1 MRGLYRRL
9 KRLMAWAQPAA
20 PSSVSL
26 REPPSP
32 PRGEGWGVR
41 GFLLSF
47 CLLLLSACATP
58 HLQSP
63 QSPPL
68 GFTGPRIEAGSLDRG
83 AFVVQDGARLPYLRW
98 SPENGQPPWAVI
110 IALHGFNDHYASFR
124 LAGPWW
130 ATRGIET
137 WAYDQRG
144 FGLAPHRGEFAPE
157 SLTSADLRTIVALV
171 RAERPG
177 ALIVV
182 AGESMGGSSTIAAF
196 GSEAPPDA
204 DRVVLLAPG
213 VWGWSSQGPFNSA
226 GLWAAARLMGAKA
239 VEPPS
244 FAVRHIRASDNTLE
258 LVRNGR
264 DPLSIIA
271 TRFDSLHGL
280 VDLMETATNRLGA
293 VEKPT
298 LLLYGAHDQI
308 VEKRP
313 MRLALERAG
322 QRPNLRTAYY
332 RDGWH
337 ILNRDLQG
345 EVVYR
350 DIEAWLRDAA
360 APLPSG
366 AGPVLPALLA
376 DPHSR

>member
-1 MRGLYRRL
+1 MKWVSALLVSLARAARGLG
-9 KRLMAWAQPAA
+9 PG
-20 PSSVSL
+20 L
-26 REPPSP
+26 R
-32 PRGEGWGVR
+32 RGERLGR
-41 GFLLSF
+41 AALFTIA
-47 CLLLLSACATP
+47 LSACATP
-58 HLQSP
+58 HLQGP
-63 QSPPL
+63 QTPPPA
-68 GFTGPRIEAGSLDRG
+68 FAGPRIEAGSLGRG

-98 SPENGQPPWAVI
+98 SPAGQEPWAVI
-110 IALHGFNDHYASFR
+110 VALHGFNDHYSSFR

-171 RAERPG
+171 RAERPN

-196 GSEAPPDA
+196 GGEAPPDA

-213 VWGWSSQGPFNSA
+213 VWGWSSQSPFNRA
-226 GLWAAARLMGAKA
+226 GLWAAARLMGDRA
-239 VEPPS
+239 VEPPA
-244 FAVRHIRASDNTLE
+244 FAVRNIRASDNTLE
-258 LVRNGR
+258 LIRNGR
-264 DPLSIIA
+264 DPASIIS
-271 TRFDSLHGL
+271 TRFDSMNGL
-280 VDLMETATNRLGA
+280 VDLMEAASMRLGA

-308 VEKRP
+308 VRKGP

-322 QRPNLRTAYY
+322 ERPNLKTAYY
-332 RDGWH
+332 PEGWH

-345 EVVYR
+345 EVIYR
-350 DIEAWLRDAA
+350 DVEAWLRDAA
-360 APLPSG
+360 AALPSG
-366 AGPVLPALLA
+366 AGPVLPALKA
-376 DPHSR
+376 DPRAR

>member
-1 MRGLYRRL
+1 MKQSSDLI
-9 KRLMAWAQPAA
+9 AA
-20 PSSVSL
+20 LLASL
-26 REPPSP
+26 ARAAKSLGPGVR
-32 PRGEGWGVR
+32 RGER
-41 GFLLSF
+41 LLGAA
-47 CLLLLSACATP
+47 LLALALSACATP
-58 HLQSP
+58 HLQAP
-63 QSPPL
+63 QSPPA
-68 GFTGPRIEAGSLDRG
+68 GFAGPRIETGTEGRG

-98 SPENGQPPWAVI
+98 SPQGQQPWAVI
-110 IALHGFNDHYASFR
+110 VALHGFNDHYASFR

-157 SLTSADLRTIVALV
+157 SLTSQDLRTVVALV
-171 RAERPG
+171 RAERPH

-196 GSEAPPDA
+196 GAETPPDA
-204 DRVVLLAPG
+204 DRVILLAPG
-213 VWGWSSQGPFNSA
+213 VWGWSSQSPFNSA
-226 GLWAAARLMGAKA
+226 GLWAAARLMGDVA

-244 FAVRHIRASDNTLE
+244 FAVSKIRASDNTLE

-308 VEKRP
+308 IEKRP

-322 QRPNLRTAYY
+322 ERSNLRTAYY

-350 DIEAWLRDAA
+350 DIEAWLRDPA

-366 AGPVLPALLA
+366 APPVLPALKA
-376 DPHSR
+376 DPKAR

>member
-1 MRGLYRRL
+1 MRGLYLLL
-9 KRLMAWAQPAA
+9 KRLTVWMWLAA

-32 PRGEGWGVR
+32 TRGEGR
-41 GFLLSF
+41 LIAALFLSLA
-47 CLLLLSACATP
+47 LSACTTP
-58 HLQSP
+58 HLQTP
-63 QSPPL
+63 QTPPN
-68 GFTGPRIEAGSLDRG
+68 GFNGPRIEAGTLGRG

-98 SPENGQPPWAVI
+98 SPEDQQPWAVI
-110 IALHGFNDHYASFR
+110 VALHGFNDHYASFR

-144 FGLAPHRGEFAPE
+144 FGLSPHRGEFAPE
-157 SLTSADLRTIVALV
+157 SLTSADLRTIVSLV
-171 RAERPG
+171 RAERPN

-196 GSEAPPDA
+196 GGEAPPDA
-204 DRVVLLAPG
+204 DRVILLAPG
-213 VWGWSSQGPFNSA
+213 VWGWSSQSPFNRA
-226 GLWAAARLMGAKA
+226 GLWAAARLMGPKT
-239 VEPPS
+239 VEPPA
-244 FAVRHIRASDNTLE
+244 FAVRNIRASDNTLE
-258 LVRNGR
+258 LIRNGR
-264 DPLSIIA
+264 DPQSILS
-271 TRFDSLHGL
+271 TRFDSMHGL
-280 VDLMETATNRLGA
+280 VDLMEAASMRLGA
-293 VEKPT
+293 IKKPT

-308 VEKRP
+308 VRKGP

-322 QRPNLRTAYY
+322 ERPNLRTAYY
-332 RDGWH
+332 PNGWH

-350 DIEAWLRDAA
+350 DVEAWLRDAV

-366 AGPVLPALLA
+366 AGPVLPALRA
-376 DPHSR
+376 DPKAR

>member
-1 MRGLYRRL
+1 MRCAVL
-9 KRLMAWAQPAA
+9 AF
-20 PSSVSL
+20 S
-26 REPPSP
+26 
-32 PRGEGWGVR
+32 
-41 GFLLSF
+41 
-47 CLLLLSACATP
+47 LLLSACATP
-58 HLQSP
+58 YLQAP
-63 QSPPL
+63 QTPPAD
-68 GFTGPRIEAGSLDRG
+68 FAGPHIEAGTLGRG

-98 SPENGQPPWAVI
+98 SPEGREPWAVI
-110 IALHGFNDHYASFR
+110 VALHGFNDHYASFR

-130 ATRGIET
+130 ATRGVET

-144 FGLAPHRGEFAPE
+144 FGLAPHRGAFAPE

-196 GSEAPPDA
+196 GGAAPPDA
-204 DRVVLLAPG
+204 DRVILLAPG
-213 VWGWSSQGPFNSA
+213 VWGWSSQSPFNRA
-226 GLWAAARLMGAKA
+226 GLWAAARLMGSKS
-239 VEPPS
+239 VEPPA
-244 FAVRHIRASDNTLE
+244 FAVRRIRASDNTLE
-258 LVRNGR
+258 LIRNGR
-264 DPLSIIA
+264 DPLSILA
-271 TRFDSLHGL
+271 TRFDALNGL
-280 VDLMETATNRLGA
+280 VDLMETATARLGA

-308 VEKRP
+308 IEKRP

-322 QRPNLRTAYY
+322 ERPNLRTAYY
-332 RDGWH
+332 PDGWH

-350 DIEAWLRDAA
+350 DVEAWLRDAA

-366 AGPVLPALLA
+366 AGPVLPALQA
-376 DPHSR
+376 DRKAR

>member
-1 MRGLYRRL
+1 MTIGRSGLT
-9 KRLMAWAQPAA
+9 A
-20 PSSVSL
+20 
-26 REPPSP
+26 
-32 PRGEGWGVR
+32 G
-41 GFLLSF
+41 LLA
-47 CLLLLSACATP
+47 LTLALSACATP
-58 HLQSP
+58 HLQAP
-63 QSPPL
+63 QTPPV
-68 GFTGPRIEAGSLDRG
+68 GFNGPRIEAGTEGRG
-83 AFVVQDGARLPYLRW
+83 AFVVQDGAHLPYLRW
-98 SPENGQPPWAVI
+98 TPEGQQPWAVI
-110 IALHGFNDHYASFR
+110 VALHGFNDHYASFR

-157 SLTSADLRTIVALV
+157 SLTSQDLRTIVALV
-171 RAERPG
+171 RAERPD
-177 ALIVV
+177 AMIVV
-182 AGESMGGSSTIAAF
+182 AGESMGGASTIAAF
-196 GSEAPPDA
+196 GSETPPDA

-213 VWGWSSQGPFNSA
+213 VWGWSSQSAFNGA
-226 GLWAAARLMGAKA
+226 GLWAAARLMGDRA

-244 FAVRHIRASDNTLE
+244 FAVRRIRASDNTLE

-264 DPLSIIA
+264 DPLSIIS

-280 VDLMETATNRLGA
+280 VDLMETATVRLGKI
-293 VEKPT
+293 EKPT

-308 VEKRP
+308 IEKRP
-313 MRLALERAG
+313 MRRALEQAG
-322 QRPNLRTAYY
+322 ERPNLRTAYY

-337 ILNRDLQG
+337 ILNRDFQG

-350 DIEAWLRDAA
+350 DIEAWLRDEA

-366 AGPVLPALLA
+366 AAPVLPALRA

>member
-1 MRGLYRRL
+1 MKQSSDLI
-9 KRLMAWAQPAA
+9 AA
-20 PSSVSL
+20 MFAKLAFAAKKLDP
-26 REPPSP
+26 
-32 PRGEGWGVR
+32 GVR
-41 GFLLSF
+41 RRERMGAAVVLALA
-47 CLLLLSACATP
+47 LSACATP

-63 QSPPL
+63 MTPPA
-68 GFTGPRIEAGSLDRG
+68 GFTGPRIEAGTLGRG

-98 SPENGQPPWAVI
+98 SPEGQEPWAVI
-110 IALHGFNDHYASFR
+110 VALHGFNDHYASFR

-144 FGLAPHRGEFAPE
+144 FGLSPHRGEFASE

-171 RAERPG
+171 RAERPN

-196 GSEAPPDA
+196 GGATPPDA

-213 VWGWSSQGPFNSA
+213 VWGWSSQNPFNRA
-226 GLWAAARLMGAKA
+226 GLWAAARLMGGRT
-239 VEPPS
+239 VEPPA
-244 FAVRHIRASDNTLE
+244 FAVRNIRASDNTLE
-258 LVRNGR
+258 LIRNGR
-264 DPLSIIA
+264 DPQSILS
-271 TRFDSLHGL
+271 TRFDSMHGL
-280 VDLMETATNRLGA
+280 VDLMEAASMRLGA

-298 LLLYGAHDQI
+298 LLLYGAHDRI
-308 VEKRP
+308 VRKGP

-322 QRPNLRTAYY
+322 ERPNLRTAWYPN
-332 RDGWH
+332 GWH

-350 DIEAWLRDAA
+350 DVEAWLRDAA

-376 DPHSR
+376 DPKAR

>member
-1 MRGLYRRL
+1 MKLSSDL
-9 KRLMAWAQPAA
+9 IAA
-20 PSSVSL
+20 VFASL
-26 REPPSP
+26 ARAAKALGPGVR
-32 PRGEGWGVR
+32 RGERVGR
-41 GFLLSF
+41 AALFALA
-47 CLLLLSACATP
+47 LSACATP
-58 HLQSP
+58 HLQAP
-63 QSPPL
+63 QTPPN
-68 GFTGPRIEAGSLDRG
+68 GFNGPRIEAGTLGRG

-98 SPENGQPPWAVI
+98 SPEDQQPWAVI

-144 FGLAPHRGEFAPE
+144 FGLSPHRGEFAPE
-157 SLTSADLRTIVALV
+157 SLTSADLRTIVSLV
-171 RAERPG
+171 RAERPN

-196 GSEAPPDA
+196 GGEASPDA
-204 DRVVLLAPG
+204 DRVILLAPG
-213 VWGWSSQGPFNSA
+213 VWGWSSQSPFNRA
-226 GLWAAARLMGAKA
+226 GLWAAARLMGPKT
-239 VEPPS
+239 VEPPA
-244 FAVRHIRASDNTLE
+244 FAVRNIRASDNTLE
-258 LVRNGR
+258 LIRNGR
-264 DPLSIIA
+264 DPQSILS
-271 TRFDSLHGL
+271 TRFDSMHGL
-280 VDLMETATNRLGA
+280 VDLMEAASMRLGA

-308 VEKRP
+308 VRKGP

-322 QRPNLRTAYY
+322 ERPNLRTAYY
-332 RDGWH
+332 PNGWH

-350 DIEAWLRDAA
+350 DVEAWLRDAA

-366 AGPVLPALLA
+366 AGPVLPALRA
-376 DPHSR
+376 DPKAR

>member
-1 MRGLYRRL
+1 VSIGRSGLTAGL
-9 KRLMAWAQPAA
+9 LAL
-20 PSSVSL
+20 SL
-26 REPPSP
+26 A
-32 PRGEGWGVR
+32 
-41 GFLLSF
+41 
-47 CLLLLSACATP
+47 LSACATP
-58 HLQSP
+58 HLQGP
-63 QSPPL
+63 QTPPV
-68 GFTGPRIEAGSLDRG
+68 GFTGPRIEAGTLDRG

-98 SPENGQPPWAVI
+98 SPEGQEPWAVI
-110 IALHGFNDHYASFR
+110 VALHGFNDHYASFR

-171 RAERPG
+171 RAERPN
-177 ALIVV
+177 AMIVV

-204 DRVVLLAPG
+204 DRVILLAPG
-213 VWGWSSQGPFNSA
+213 VWGWSSQSPFNSA

-293 VEKPT
+293 VERPT

-322 QRPNLRTAYY
+322 VRPNLRTAYY
-332 RDGWH
+332 PNGWH

-366 AGPVLPALLA
+366 AAPVLPALQVDSKA
-376 DPHSR
+376 R